1 MPAFLV
7 VDTAI
12 ENSDEYEK
20 YKALAKPITEQ
31 YGGVYRARGAN
42 MGYWKPAW
50 CICTSGK
57 LCADIRATQDQR
69 RQNNLHKI
77 SQTVL

>member
-1 MPAFLV
+1 MPAYLI

-12 ENSDEYEK
+12 ENADAYEK

-42 MGYWKPAW
+42 MGVLETDLVSLHPSWWSLRPCDIALRNFYW
-50 CICTSGK
+50 
-57 LCADIRATQDQR
+57 
-69 RQNNLHKI
+69 
-77 SQTVL
+77 